1 MTLAKFGA
9 AAALIIALTGAASAM
24 PLTGAPQRP
33 AMPVESV
40 QWGHG
45 GGYGRGYDRGH
56 HNGWRHHH
64 GPRCWTER
72 VVHRTPW
79 GPRVDYRR
87 VCR

>member
-1 MTLAKFGA
+1 MSVLKIA
-9 AAALIIALTGAASAM
+9 AAALALSLGLAGTASA
-24 PLTGAPQRP
+24 
-33 AMPVESV
+33 

-45 GGYGRGYDRGH
+45 NGWGHGRGYDRGH
-56 HNGWRHHH
+56 HYGWRHH

-87 VCR
+87 ICR